1 MKFRLKITICM
12 IWLLT
17 LAFGIGGSMLI
28 ALNFSNAFE
37 REKATALSSHQML
50 LSALQIVDEAGADPE
65 HKELASTLE
74 QLNGQEWTGFAML
87 SLCGPDG
94 EIIYFSGE
102 RSINTI
108 VQLAPDD
115 GMSRM
120 TVIRGDDGG
129 RYIRL
134 TSAFKSGQDT
144 LILDQCSSV
153 SDVYTA
159 RGEQLRIYRRVFAAV
174 VVLGG
179 GLSWLLAYW
188 LTRPL
193 TALSRASRRFAAG
206 DLEYREA
213 VRSTDELGTLTADFN
228 VMADKL
234 AANIHELQDAAAR
247 QESFMGSFA
256 HEMKNPMTSIIGY
269 AELIRSQMLTPEE
282 EQDAA
287 NYIFSE
293 GKRLESLSFKLLDIL
308 VLKKKTAELQP
319 CSPAQLVGG
328 TVEHLRRVYAE
339 KNIVLQCRCEE
350 GMCMLEPDLVKSL
363 LVNLLDNARKES
375 FMGSFAHEM
384 KNPMTSIIG
393 YAELIRSQMLTPEE
407 EQDAANYIFSEGK
420 RLESLSFKLLDI
432 LVLKK
437 KTAELQPCSPAQLVG
452 GTVEH
457 LRRVYAEKNIVL
469 QCRCEEGMCMLE
481 PDLVKSLLVNLLDN
495 ARKAMDGGGN
505 IYVVSEMLP
514 DGCRIR
520 VLDTG
525 RGIPQEE
532 ITHITE
538 AFYRVD
544 KSRSRAQGGVGLGL
558 SLCSEIVQ
566 LHNGT
571 MSFASRVG
579 NGTCVTVELKGGAV

>member
-102 RSINTI
+102 RNINTI
-108 VQLAPDD
+108 AQLAPDD

-134 TSAFKSGQDT
+134 TSTFKSGQDT
-144 LILDQCSSV
+144 LVLDQCSSV

-159 RGEQLRIYRRVFAAV
+159 RVEQLRIYRRVFAAV

-188 LTRPL
+188 LTLPL

-247 QESFMGSFA
+247 Q
-256 HEMKNPMTSIIGY
+256 
-269 AELIRSQMLTPEE
+269 
-282 EQDAA
+282 
-287 NYIFSE
+287 
-293 GKRLESLSFKLLDIL
+293 
-308 VLKKKTAELQP
+308 
-319 CSPAQLVGG
+319 
-328 TVEHLRRVYAE
+328 
-339 KNIVLQCRCEE
+339 
-350 GMCMLEPDLVKSL
+350 
-363 LVNLLDNARKES
+363 ES

>member
-1 MKFRLKITICM
+1 M

-102 RSINTI
+102 RNISTI

-159 RGEQLRIYRRVFAAV
+159 RGEQMRIYRRVFAAV

-206 DLEYREA
+206 DLEYRET

-269 AELIRSQMLTPEE
+269 AELIRSLRRRSRTRRTISFPR
-282 EQDAA
+282 ASGWRA
-287 NYIFSE
+287 CRSSCWTFWCSRKRPPSFS
-293 GKRLESLSFKLLDIL
+293 RAVRRSLSAARWS
-308 VLKKKTAELQP
+308 TCGA
-319 CSPAQLVGG
+319 CS
-328 TVEHLRRVYAE
+328 RRRTSCCSAA
-339 KNIVLQCRCEE
+339 
-350 GMCMLEPDLVKSL
+350 
-363 LVNLLDNARKES
+363 ARKGCACWS
-375 FMGSFAHEM
+375 
-384 KNPMTSIIG
+384 
-393 YAELIRSQMLTPEE
+393 LIW
-407 EQDAANYIFSEGK
+407 
-420 RLESLSFKLLDI
+420 
-432 LVLKK
+432 
-437 KTAELQPCSPAQLVG
+437 
-452 GTVEH
+452 
-457 LRRVYAEKNIVL
+457 
-469 QCRCEEGMCMLE
+469 
-481 PDLVKSLLVNLLDN
+481 
-495 ARKAMDGGGN
+495 
-505 IYVVSEMLP
+505 
-514 DGCRIR
+514 
-520 VLDTG
+520 
-525 RGIPQEE
+525 
-532 ITHITE
+532 
-538 AFYRVD
+538 
-544 KSRSRAQGGVGLGL
+544 
-558 SLCSEIVQ
+558 
-566 LHNGT
+566 
-571 MSFASRVG
+571 
-579 NGTCVTVELKGGAV
+579 

>member
-102 RSINTI
+102 RNINTI
-108 VQLAPDD
+108 VQFTPDD

-144 LILDQCSSV
+144 L
-153 SDVYTA
+153 
-159 RGEQLRIYRRVFAAV
+159 
-174 VVLGG
+174 
-179 GLSWLLAYW
+179 
-188 LTRPL
+188 
-193 TALSRASRRFAAG
+193 TALSSASRRFAAG

-269 AELIRSQMLTPEE
+269 AELIRSQL
-282 EQDAA
+282 
-287 NYIFSE
+287 
-293 GKRLESLSFKLLDIL
+293 
-308 VLKKKTAELQP
+308 
-319 CSPAQLVGG
+319 
-328 TVEHLRRVYAE
+328 
-339 KNIVLQCRCEE
+339 
-350 GMCMLEPDLVKSL
+350 
-363 LVNLLDNARKES
+363 
-375 FMGSFAHEM
+375 
-384 KNPMTSIIG
+384 
-393 YAELIRSQMLTPEE
+393 LTPEE

-532 ITHITE
+532 IAHITE

>member
-37 REKATALSSHQML
+37 REKATALL
-50 LSALQIVDEAGADPE
+50 LAPDASERAASIVDEAGADPE

-102 RSINTI
+102 RNINTI

-213 VRSTDELGTLTADFN
+213 VRSTDEARHTDCG
-228 VMADKL
+228 
-234 AANIHELQDAAAR
+234 LQR
-247 QESFMGSFA
+247 
-256 HEMKNPMTSIIGY
+256 H
-269 AELIRSQMLTPEE
+269 
-282 EQDAA
+282 
-287 NYIFSE
+287 
-293 GKRLESLSFKLLDIL
+293 
-308 VLKKKTAELQP
+308 
-319 CSPAQLVGG
+319 
-328 TVEHLRRVYAE
+328 
-339 KNIVLQCRCEE
+339 
-350 GMCMLEPDLVKSL
+350 
-363 LVNLLDNARKES
+363 
-375 FMGSFAHEM
+375 
-384 KNPMTSIIG
+384 
-393 YAELIRSQMLTPEE
+393 
-407 EQDAANYIFSEGK
+407 
-420 RLESLSFKLLDI
+420 
-432 LVLKK
+432 
-437 KTAELQPCSPAQLVG
+437 
-452 GTVEH
+452 
-457 LRRVYAEKNIVL
+457 
-469 QCRCEEGMCMLE
+469 
-481 PDLVKSLLVNLLDN
+481 
-495 ARKAMDGGGN
+495 
-505 IYVVSEMLP
+505 
-514 DGCRIR
+514 
-520 VLDTG
+520 G
-525 RGIPQEE
+525 R
-532 ITHITE
+532 
-538 AFYRVD
+538 
-544 KSRSRAQGGVGLGL
+544 
-558 SLCSEIVQ
+558 
-566 LHNGT
+566 
-571 MSFASRVG
+571 
-579 NGTCVTVELKGGAV
+579 

>member
-102 RSINTI
+102 RNISTI

-115 GMSRM
+115 GLSRM

-144 LILDQCSSV
+144 LVLDQCSSV

-269 AELIRSQMLTPEE
+269 AELIRSQL
-282 EQDAA
+282 
-287 NYIFSE
+287 
-293 GKRLESLSFKLLDIL
+293 
-308 VLKKKTAELQP
+308 
-319 CSPAQLVGG
+319 
-328 TVEHLRRVYAE
+328 
-339 KNIVLQCRCEE
+339 
-350 GMCMLEPDLVKSL
+350 
-363 LVNLLDNARKES
+363 
-375 FMGSFAHEM
+375 
-384 KNPMTSIIG
+384 
-393 YAELIRSQMLTPEE
+393 LTPEE

-532 ITHITE
+532 IAHITE

>member
-1 MKFRLKITICM
+1 
-12 IWLLT
+12 
-17 LAFGIGGSMLI
+17 
-28 ALNFSNAFE
+28 
-37 REKATALSSHQML
+37 
-50 LSALQIVDEAGADPE
+50 
-65 HKELASTLE
+65 
-74 QLNGQEWTGFAML
+74 ML

-102 RSINTI
+102 RNINTI

-134 TSAFKSGQDT
+134 SSAFKSGQDT
-144 LILDQCSSV
+144 LVLDQCSSV

-193 TALSRASRRFAAG
+193 TALSSASRRFAAG

-269 AELIRSQMLTPEE
+269 AELIRSQLLTPEE

-328 TVEHLRRVYAE
+328 TVEHLRRV
-339 KNIVLQCRCEE
+339 
-350 GMCMLEPDLVKSL
+350 
-363 LVNLLDNARKES
+363 
-375 FMGSFAHEM
+375 F
-384 KNPMTSIIG
+384 
-393 YAELIRSQMLTPEE
+393 
-407 EQDAANYIFSEGK
+407 
-420 RLESLSFKLLDI
+420 
-432 LVLKK
+432 
-437 KTAELQPCSPAQLVG
+437 
-452 GTVEH
+452 
-457 LRRVYAEKNIVL
+457 AEKNIVL

-532 ITHITE
+532 IAHITE
-538 AFYRVD
+538 AFYSVD

>member
-1 MKFRLKITICM
+1 MIAISNLK
-12 IWLLT
+12 
-17 LAFGIGGSMLI
+17 LAPG
-28 ALNFSNAFE
+28 A
-37 REKATALSSHQML
+37 
-50 LSALQIVDEAGADPE
+50 DEARLLHLAAGALKVPPQDI
-65 HKELASTLE
+65 
-74 QLNGQEWTGFAML
+74 TGL
-87 SLCGPDG
+87 RIRKKSLDA
-94 EIIYFSGE
+94 
-102 RSINTI
+102 RRK
-108 VQLAPDD
+108 DD
-115 GMSRM
+115 IHYVY
-120 TVIRGDDGG
+120 TVGVTVRGDERKLVRRCRGAA
-129 RYIRL
+129 I
-134 TSAFKSGQDT
+134 AQDKT
-144 LILDQCSSV
+144 YPIP
-153 SDVYTA
+153 
-159 RGEQLRIYRRVFAAV
+159 RIAPPQTRPVIVGFGPAGMFAA
-174 VVLGG
+174 L
-179 GLSWLLAYW
+179 LLARAGA
-188 LTRPL
+188 RPIV
-193 TALSRASRRFAAG
+193 
-206 DLEYREA
+206 LER
-213 VRSTDELGTLTADFN
+213 G
-228 VMADKL
+228 
-234 AANIHELQDAAAR
+234 QDAAAR
-247 QESFMGSFA
+247 Q
-256 HEMKNPMTSIIGY
+256 
-269 AELIRSQMLTPEE
+269 
-282 EQDAA
+282 
-287 NYIFSE
+287 
-293 GKRLESLSFKLLDIL
+293 
-308 VLKKKTAELQP
+308 
-319 CSPAQLVGG
+319 
-328 TVEHLRRVYAE
+328 
-339 KNIVLQCRCEE
+339 
-350 GMCMLEPDLVKSL
+350 
-363 LVNLLDNARKES
+363 ES

-532 ITHITE
+532 IAHITE

>member
-17 LAFGIGGSMLI
+17 LAFGVGGSLLI
-28 ALNFSNAFE
+28 ALDFSRAFE
-37 REKATALSSHQML
+37 REKAGALSSHRML

-65 HKELASTLE
+65 HNGLGATLA
-74 QLNGQEWTGFAML
+74 QLKGQNQADFSML
-87 SLCGPDG
+87 SLHGPEG
-94 EIIYFSGE
+94 EIFFSGNRGIAAYAQPAPAE
-102 RSINTI
+102 GMCRMSV
-108 VQLAPDD
+108 VQD
-115 GMSRM
+115 GS
-120 TVIRGDDGG
+120 GG

-134 TSAFKSGQDT
+134 TSSFRSGRDT
-144 LILDQCSSV
+144 LVLDQCSSV
-153 SDVYTA
+153 NDAYAA
-159 RGEQLRIYRRVFAAV
+159 RSEQLGIYRRLFFAG

-193 TALSRASRRFAAG
+193 MALSRASRRFAAG
-206 DLEYREA
+206 DLDYREP
-213 VRSTDELGTLTADFN
+213 VRSDDELGALTADFN
-228 VMADKL
+228 YMADRL
-234 AANIHELQDAAAR
+234 SGNIHELQDSTAR
-247 QESFMGSFA
+247 QESFMGNFA
-256 HEMKNPMTSIIGY
+256 HELKNPMTSIIGY
-269 AELIRSQMLTPEE
+269 AELIRSQLLTPEE

-293 GKRLESLSFKLLDIL
+293 GKRLESLSFKLLDLL
-308 VLKKKTAELQP
+308 VLKKKTAGLVP

-339 KNIVLQCRCEE
+339 SNIVLQCRCE
-350 GMCMLEPDLVKSL
+350 D
-363 LVNLLDNARKES
+363 
-375 FMGSFAHEM
+375 
-384 KNPMTSIIG
+384 
-393 YAELIRSQMLTPEE
+393 
-407 EQDAANYIFSEGK
+407 
-420 RLESLSFKLLDI
+420 
-432 LVLKK
+432 
-437 KTAELQPCSPAQLVG
+437 
-452 GTVEH
+452 
-457 LRRVYAEKNIVL
+457 
-469 QCRCEEGMCMLE
+469 GMCMLE

-495 ARKAMDGGGN
+495 ARKAMDGGN

-532 ITHITE
+532 IAHITE

-558 SLCSEIVQ
+558 SLCSEIVR

-571 MSFASRVG
+571 MSFASRIG
-579 NGTCVTVELKGGAV
+579 NGTCVTVELRGGAV